1 MATPLDELKHSV
13 RVYLLIT
20 RSPSPQLAT
29 FLLKVLDF
37 VDDPDPARRDAEIAK
52 LSLHI
57 AVGTVFIVHKM
68 MEHVMEST
76 KDDSLRVQ
84 SDELL
89 VAVAKTRQIDDPIVA
104 KSVLLVQLAAAMRI
118 LGGKAKVN
126 LPSILDCDGK
136 PL

>member
-37 VDDPDPARRDAEIAK
+37 VDDPDPARREAEIAK

-57 AVGTVFIVHKM
+57 TVGTVFIVHKM

-76 KDDSLRVQ
+76 KDNSLRVQ

-89 VAVAKTRQIDDPIVA
+89 VAVAKTRQMDDPLAA
-104 KSVLLVQLAAAMRI
+104 KSLLLAQLAPAIRT